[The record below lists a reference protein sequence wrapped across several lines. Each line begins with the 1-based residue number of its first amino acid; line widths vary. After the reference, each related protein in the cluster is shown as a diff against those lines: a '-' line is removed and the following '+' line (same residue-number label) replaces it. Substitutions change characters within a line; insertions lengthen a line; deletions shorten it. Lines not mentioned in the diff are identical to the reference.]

1 MCDSACAA
9 VRFPAARSSPAR
21 TIAAN
26 AAFQLAAWSG
36 GGSARQALP
45 SAMSVPDSASRA
57 AMFFTAPSDLV
68 LARMPRL
75 FIRRARH
82 PWFAQ
87 AVNLADCVAAARGS
101 AGLATVGP
109 RPLAVA
115 CLTDVCRAPPRADTG
130 LTNLTALA
138 GLTGAAAGLAIMAVP
153 AGARLAAALEAGLA
167 R

>member
-45 SAMSVPDSASRA
+45 SAMSVPESASSA

-75 FIRRARH
+75 FIRRARP

-87 AVNLADCVAAARGS
+87 AVNLADCVAAARGM
-101 AGLATVGP
+101 AGLAAIGSAGSL
-109 RPLAVA
+109 PLAVT
-115 CLTDVCRAPPRADTG
+115 CLTC
-130 LTNLTALA
+130 LTALA
-138 GLTGAAAGLAIMAVP
+138 GWPPLARSGLTGAADGLAIVGVLV
-153 AGARLAAALEAGLA
+153 GARLAAALEAGLA